1 MSPRRRL
8 SAAVSAGSLLFALT
22 ACERPAPLVTLVSS
36 GNTVHSEAAIY
47 CFEGQSVQQA
57 NCAGRADEVKELR
70 VRAGQ
75 PIGIDVDKEL
85 ADGGWQLQLV
95 DAAQPDRP
103 LLTSEPQQ
111 ENHYY
116 AFDLPELPSGT
127 TLQLTVQALDEA
139 GQPGKGSWQFELVPR
154 TEAR

>member
-1 MSPRRRL
+1 MNARRRL
-8 SAAVSAGSLLFALT
+8 LAAAPLAGALLALT
-22 ACERPAPLVTLVSS
+22 ACEKPAPIVTLVNEGQS
-36 GNTVHSEAAIY
+36 TYAEAGTW
-47 CFEGQSVQQA
+47 CFEGQTGDD
-57 NCAGRADEVKELR
+57 CAQRGEGPTRLEVRGGKLG
-70 VRAGQ
+70 V
-75 PIGIDVDKEL
+75 DVDKEL

-103 LLTSEPQQ
+103 LLTSEPQR

-127 TLQLTVQALDEA
+127 TLQLTVQALTEA